1 MRLVFATILF
11 ILANAVYAF
20 SQVPVDD
27 PFPDFGRNRD
37 RSEETRMI
45 REMLSKQ
52 ESAREK
58 KKFAE
63 LQQRGEQALIIA
75 KEINESFA
83 KNKTLT
89 ASDRKKLDELEKLI
103 KKLQDNLGAD
113 FDNSDLTPDSKSLD
127 DAITK
132 LFENVSQLNEQIKK
146 MSRFSVSVEAIETS
160 NDVLTIL
167 NFIKTS
173 FNQK

>member
-1 MRLVFATILF
+1 MRLVFATISF

-103 KKLQDNLGAD
+103 KKLQDNLGPILIIQISHQTQKA
-113 FDNSDLTPDSKSLD
+113 LMM
-127 DAITK
+127 
-132 LFENVSQLNEQIKK
+132 QLRNYLR
-146 MSRFSVSVEAIETS
+146 MSVS
-160 NDVLTIL
+160 
-167 NFIKTS
+167 
-173 FNQK
+173 